1 VSLRLIRTRPAPIVL
16 SLLALITCLTAVG
29 KTGSENCLIL
39 DMRSS
44 SAQVGVPAS
53 WQIQQRPHRLPDGAV
68 SAILRDAGVGMAI
81 TIKVRSVATPMN
93 LVGLHNTLEQ
103 GLEQYEG
110 FHLADSAITKFADIP
125 TAMVSG
131 TLLGGDGELA
141 TRICVF
147 AASGHLWELTLT
159 YPGSAQARSDEII
172 EQLMGTLRIRS
183 GDQQQWAKL
192 DTSQQD
198 LLAYHAGQDSQ
209 QRAQQDTEST
219 PDKQSDAVVRDL
231 DSCLRKVA
239 VGTSLDENNKLV
251 NAGEKFPADTVRLIV
266 LLQLTD
272 APDNTEVTVRL
283 SHGDRLLLQR
293 PILLSGSR
301 KFAVTVY
308 PRHVESFRPGAYC
321 CQVKVND
328 QVAWELPIQIGE

>member
-16 SLLALITCLTAVG
+16 SLLALITCLTAAG
-29 KTGSENCLIL
+29 KTESENCLIL

-44 SAQVGVPAS
+44 SAQVSVPAS
-53 WQIQQRPHRLPDGAV
+53 WQIQQRPHRLSDGAV
-68 SAILRDAGVGMAI
+68 SAILRDAGADMTV
-81 TIKVRSVATPMN
+81 TIKVKSVATPMD
-93 LVGLHNTLEQ
+93 LGGLHSTLEQ
-103 GLEQYEG
+103 GLEQYEK
-110 FHLADSAITKFADIP
+110 FHLVDSALTKLAAIP
-125 TAMVSG
+125 VAMVSG

-159 YPGSAQARSDEII
+159 YPDSAQARPKEII
-172 EQLMGTLRIRS
+172 EQIVGSLRIRS

-192 DTSQQD
+192 DTSQQA
-198 LLAYHAGQDSQ
+198 LLAYQAGQDSQ
-209 QRAQQDTEST
+209 QRAQQDAEPT
-219 PDKQSDAVVRDL
+219 PHNQSDVVVRDL
-231 DSCLRKVA
+231 DSCLRNVT
-239 VGTSLDENNKLV
+239 VGTSLDEDNKL
-251 NAGEKFPADTVRLIV
+251 ADAAEKFPADTVRLIV

-272 APDNTEVTVRL
+272 APDNTEVTVQL

-301 KFAVTVY
+301 NFAVTVY
-308 PRHVESFRPGAYC
+308 PRRSESFRPGEYR